1 MADLTQ
7 RPRVFLDVQSGPEH
21 FGRIVVELF
30 ADKAPKTCEKYSNP
44 TLCSKLPY
52 FQQSIAS
59 VQYAHPPLH
68 HLPLRSR

>member
-44 TLCSKLPY
+44 LTLTSAQNYLISNNP
-52 FQQSIAS
+52 
-59 VQYAHPPLH
+59 
-68 HLPLRSR
+68 

>member
-1 MADLTQ
+1 MAGLTQ

-52 FQQSIAS
+52 F
-59 VQYAHPPLH
+59 
-68 HLPLRSR
+68 